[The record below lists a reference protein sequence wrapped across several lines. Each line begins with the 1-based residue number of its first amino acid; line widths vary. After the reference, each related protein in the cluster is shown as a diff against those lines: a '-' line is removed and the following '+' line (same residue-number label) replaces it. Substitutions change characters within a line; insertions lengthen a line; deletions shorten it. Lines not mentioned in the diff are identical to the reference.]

1 MLATSF
7 TGLIPALWIAAAAF
21 LCVLV
26 SFAPARV
33 GNRWALALAAPA
45 IFVGLLSSG
54 ALIWQEFEEHDP
66 DFIGAM
72 LVPVVFL
79 ALGASSMFVY
89 WKRRRVARSNT
100 QDLS

>member
-1 MLATSF
+1 MLATNF

-26 SFAPARV
+26 SFAPAWV
-33 GNRWALALAAPA
+33 GNRWALGLATPAL
-45 IFVGLLSSG
+45 IIGILGSG

-72 LVPVVFL
+72 LVPVAFL
-79 ALGASSMFVY
+79 VLGASSLLVY
-89 WKRRRVARSNT
+89 WKRRRVARSRT
-100 QDLS
+100 QDL